1 MSVRVA
7 LRRLVFGGA
16 AFAAGTAVAYIDDP
30 EQLPFDLSN
39 VAQKA
44 LQQLDAERAHNVA
57 IWAAVHGLLPIEKR
71 ADPPRLRTAVWGKH
85 FSNPIGLAAGFDK
98 DAQALEGLL
107 GLGFGFVEIG
117 SVTPL
122 PQPGNEQPRAF
133 RLPELKAVINRYGF
147 NSQGLDVV
155 RANLI
160 AYRRTQLHRPA
171 NQPGPGP
178 GLVGVNLGKNKLS
191 EDAAADYCLGVS
203 KLAPYADYLVINV
216 SSPNTPGL
224 RALQGRKELEKLVR
238 KVKATRDGMS
248 WGAAGP
254 PPLLVKIAP
263 DITEADKSD
272 IAAVA
277 LKLGIDGLIVS
288 NTTISRPQA
297 VAEHPEGHQAG
308 GLSGAPLREVST
320 EVLRDMYRLTKG
332 KLPIIG
338 VGGVSSG
345 ADAYD
350 KIRAGAS
357 LVELYTGLVYEGPAL
372 LRRMKL
378 ELNALLQRD
387 GFANVQE
394 AVGADHALPRR

>member
-1 MSVRVA
+1 MAVRVA
-7 LRRLVFGGA
+7 L
-16 AFAAGTAVAYIDDP
+16 
-30 EQLPFDLSN
+30 
-39 VAQKA
+39 
-44 LQQLDAERAHNVA
+44 LDAERAHNVA

-71 ADPPRLRTAVWGKH
+71 SDPPILRTTVWGKH

-122 PQPGNEQPRAF
+122 PQPGNDQPRAF
-133 RLPELKAVINRYGF
+133 RIPELKAVINRYGF

-160 AYRRTQLHRPA
+160 AYRRSQLHRPA

-224 RALQGRKELEKLVR
+224 RALQSRKELEKLVR

-263 DITEADKSD
+263 DITDADKSD

-288 NTTISRPQA
+288 NTTICRPPA
-297 VAEHPEGHQAG
+297 VAEHPEGKEAG
-308 GLSGAPLREVST
+308 GLSGAPLRFMST

-345 ADAYD
+345 ADAYA

-357 LVELYTGLVYEGPAL
+357 LVELYTGLVYEGPIL

-378 ELNALLQRD
+378 ELTALLQRD
-387 GFANVQE
+387 GFASVHD
-394 AVGADHALPRR
+394 AIGADHAIPKR